1 MVKVNVL
8 KAGCGDSIHIQY
20 THEGVNKNIL
30 IDTGTSAMFSSGD
43 DGRLRKL
50 IKDLQSKGENIDLL
64 IITHW
69 DDDHI
74 GGVLKWFEKDLECA
88 KLMIKHI
95 WFNSGTLINKYFNSI
110 AASEDK
116 TKIYCCDSNTRTS
129 TKQGVSFE
137 KIILENRISHNLIK
151 TDSSSCEINFL
162 DGAKFTILSP
172 TNIQLSKLC
181 QEWKKY
187 INKKT
192 SSTSSDYSKT
202 FEELLSNQFVEYT
215 AVHNGSSI
223 AFILEIEDKNML
235 FLGDSHPSVIV
246 SRLQE
251 LGYSIRN
258 KLKID
263 LMKISHHGSKANTSD
278 DLLSMIECN
287 KFIISTHENT
297 IHRLPNKETIA
308 RIVKHNEN
316 CKIYFNYNTLINKML
331 RNELSGGHFSA
342 FDTSELEL

>member
-50 IKDLQSKGENIDLL
+50 IKDLQSKGEDIDLL
-64 IITHW
+64 IISHW

-116 TKIYCCDSNTRTS
+116 TKIYCNGRNSHTS
-129 TKQGVSFE
+129 MKQGVSFE
-137 KIILENRISHNLIK
+137 KIILENEISHNLMT
-151 TDSSSCEINFL
+151 TDSSSCEINVL
-162 DGAKFTILSP
+162 DGAKFTVLSP
-172 TNIQLSKLC
+172 TSIQLSKLL
-181 QEWKKY
+181 QEWKKH

-192 SSTSSDYSKT
+192 SAKSSDYNKT
-202 FEELLSNQFVEYT
+202 FEELLSNQFVEDT
-215 AVHNGSSI
+215 AIHNGSSI
-223 AFILEIEDKNML
+223 AFVLEIEDKKML

-251 LGYSIRN
+251 LGYSISN
-258 KLKID
+258 KLKTD

-278 DLLSMIECN
+278 ELLSLIECH

-308 RIVKHNEN
+308 RIVKHNKN
-316 CKIYFNYNTLINKML
+316 CKIYFNYKTLIHKML
-331 RNELSGGHFSA
+331 HNELGVGNFSA

>member
-1 MVKVNVL
+1 MVQVNVL

-20 THEGVNKNIL
+20 PHEGVNKNIL
-30 IDTGTSAMFSSGD
+30 VDTGTGAMFSSGD

-50 IKDLQSKGENIDLL
+50 IKCLQSKGEVIDLL

-74 GGVLKWFEKDLECA
+74 GGILKWFETELECA
-88 KLMIKHI
+88 KSMIKHI
-95 WFNSGTLINKYFNSI
+95 WFNSGTLINKYFNSM

-116 TKIYCCDSNTRTS
+116 TKIYCIDGNPHTS
-129 TKQGVSFE
+129 ARQGVSFE
-137 KIILENRISHNLIK
+137 KIILENGVSHNLIK

-172 TNIQLSKLC
+172 TNIQLNKLL
-181 QEWKKY
+181 QQWEKH

-192 SSTSSDYSKT
+192 SSKPSDYNKN
-202 FEELLSNQFVEYT
+202 FEELLSNQFVEDT
-215 AVHNGSSI
+215 AIHNGSSI
-223 AFILEIEDKNML
+223 AFILELDNKKML
-235 FLGDSHPSVIV
+235 FLGDAHPSVIV
-246 SRLQE
+246 TSLQS
-251 LGYSIRN
+251 LGYSVSN
-258 KLKID
+258 KLKTD

-278 DLLSMIECN
+278 ELLSMIECN

-308 RIVKHNEN
+308 RIVQHNEN
-316 CKIYFNYNTLINKML
+316 CKIYFNYNALINKML
-331 RNELSGGHFSA
+331 RIELSSGHFSA
-342 FDTSELEL
+342 LDTSELAL

>member
-1 MVKVNVL
+1 MVQVNVL

-20 THEGVNKNIL
+20 THEGANKNIL

-50 IKDLQSKGENIDLL
+50 IKCLQSKGETIDLL

-74 GGVLKWFEKDLECA
+74 GGVLKWFEKDLKCA
-88 KLMIKHI
+88 KSMIKQI
-95 WFNSGTLINKYFNSI
+95 WFNSGTLINKYFKRME
-110 AASEDK
+110 ASEDK
-116 TKIYCCDSNTRTS
+116 TKIYCGNNNTRTS
-129 TKQGVSFE
+129 TKQGISFE
-137 KIILENRISHNLIK
+137 KIILENGMSHNLIK
-151 TDSSSCEINFL
+151 TDSSSSDINFL

-172 TNIQLSKLC
+172 TDIQLEKLL

-192 SSTSSDYSKT
+192 SSKSSDYNKT
-202 FEELLSNQFVEYT
+202 FEELLSNQFVED
-215 AVHNGSSI
+215 AAIHNGSSI
-223 AFILEIEDKNML
+223 AFVLKIEDKKML

-246 SRLQE
+246 GRLQE
-251 LGYSIRN
+251 LGYSISN

-287 KFIISTHENT
+287 KFIISTSENAK
-297 IHRLPNKETIA
+297 HRLPNKETIA

-331 RNELSGGHFSA
+331 RNELSSGSFSA
-342 FDTSELEL
+342 LDTSELAL